1 MPEIVCGSE
10 LVSAQV
16 RIRTDTREAGG
27 LSRPPGPG
35 DETRFARRRRPV
47 GGRVRALEHEGTES
61 IHAGRLLHSG
71 QPTLSSDPTKASTK
85 QHLALVILEPQQ
97 KCVYP
102 VVLVGRRRRAA
113 PAAVH

>member
-16 RIRTDTREAGG
+16 RIRTDTRQAGG

-61 IHAGRLLHSG
+61 IHAGRLLH
-71 QPTLSSDPTKASTK
+71 TLASP
-85 QHLALVILEPQQ
+85 HLAAIP
-97 KCVYP
+97 P
-102 VVLVGRRRRAA
+102 RRAQNNTW
-113 PAAVH
+113 H